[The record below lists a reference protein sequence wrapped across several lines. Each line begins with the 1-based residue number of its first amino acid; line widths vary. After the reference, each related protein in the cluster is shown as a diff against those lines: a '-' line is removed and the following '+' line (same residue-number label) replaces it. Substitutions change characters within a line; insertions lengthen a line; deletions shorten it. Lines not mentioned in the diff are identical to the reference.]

1 MKNLD
6 QIRAANAINAD
17 NDIGKGVN
25 NGEVVKK
32 VPAYIMN
39 NGLLATAAFASES
52 KGGYEDV
59 FKAVIC
65 HLKDRR
71 VGKLPKEVEGS
82 SASLI
87 RYLVDKDSSVLR
99 DITMET
105 MAYLNYL
112 RRFAGKK

>member
-6 QIRAANAINAD
+6 QIRAANAINAT
-17 NDIGKGVN
+17 DIGKGVN
-25 NGEVVKK
+25 NGEIVKK
-32 VPAYIMN
+32 GPAYIMN
-39 NGLLATAAFASES
+39 NGLLATAAFARES

-59 FKAVIC
+59 FKAVIR
-65 HLKDRR
+65 HLKDPR
-71 VGKLPKEVEGS
+71 VEKLPEKMEES
-82 SASLI
+82 SDALI
-87 RYLVDKDSSVLR
+87 RYLVKKDSSVLR

>member
-6 QIRAANAINAD
+6 QIRAANAIDAV
-17 NDIGKGVN
+17 IGKGVN
-25 NGEVVKK
+25 NGEIVKK

-59 FKAVIC
+59 FKAVIR
-65 HLKDRR
+65 HLKDPR
-71 VGKLPKEVEGS
+71 VEKLPEKMEES
-82 SASLI
+82 SDALI
-87 RYLVDKDSSVLR
+87 RYLVKKDSSVLR